1 MNRFASA
8 LASQENK
15 TLTENGAKT
24 YKSSLSSVLDLFA
37 SGGAFRTRDEK
48 SIELAVGKAFAEDPE
63 LTLKTLFYLRD
74 VRGGQGERRTFR
86 IGMRFLAT
94 QDSEVVKANLRHVPT
109 YVRFDDLV
117 NFLGTPVEQ
126 SVLGVLAEQF
136 VKDCK
141 ALKSGADISLLA
153 KWLPSENT
161 SSKTTRK
168 NAAVVRAAF
177 GCNYLS

>member
-94 QDSEVVKANLRHVPT
+94 QDSEIEADIT
-109 YVRFDDLV
+109 E
-117 NFLGTPVEQ
+117 PVEN
-126 SVLGVLAEQF
+126 EQIE
-136 VKDCK
+136 
-141 ALKSGADISLLA
+141 AI
-153 KWLPSENT
+153 
-161 SSKTTRK
+161 
-168 NAAVVRAAF
+168 
-177 GCNYLS
+177 